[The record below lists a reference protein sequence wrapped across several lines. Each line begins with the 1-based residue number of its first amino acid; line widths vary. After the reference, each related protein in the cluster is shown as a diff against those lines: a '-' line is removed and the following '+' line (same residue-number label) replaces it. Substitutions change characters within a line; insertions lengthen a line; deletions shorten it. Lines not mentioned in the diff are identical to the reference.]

1 MVSRAPCKE
10 HAQCTQRE
18 GLVFFR
24 MRLKGPMDWAR
35 TTFGSP
41 NVCLPPY
48 NLAILCHQVEN
59 TCGIMWNYETHKW
72 NYVELCGTW
81 IRPYAHFLHSGY
93 WHSLTIHTEEVPWPC
108 VEWNETSTH
117 SSPSWN
123 HHDFGTRFYQ
133 GTTVLLLPWKLAH
146 RRERVQCP
154 PVYCSK
160 NVDQ

>member
-1 MVSRAPCKE
+1 MVSRVPCKE
-10 HAQCTQRE
+10 HVQCTQCE
-18 GLVFFR
+18 GLVFFEDETSGSH
-24 MRLKGPMDWAR
+24 GP
-35 TTFGSP
+35 GSY
-41 NVCLPPY
+41 NIWISKCLSATVQFS
-48 NLAILCHQVEN
+48 NFISSSWKQ
-59 TCGIMWNYETHKW
+59 TCGIMWNYETHMW
-72 NYVELCGTW
+72 NYVDIGG

-93 WHSLTIHTEEVPWPC
+93 WYSLTIHTEEVPWTC

-160 NVDQ
+160 NVNE